1 MEFKEA
7 VSACFK
13 KYATISG
20 RARRSEFWWW
30 VLFTFL
36 ITAAASVLDAVLGF
50 SGPNGGPIGGLLALA
65 LLLPNICV
73 AGRRLHDTNR
83 SAWWLFIIFA
93 PLIGFLILIYFY
105 TQRGTVG
112 DNRFGPDPVPGGPA
126 GGEPRQGTE

>member
-7 VSACFK
+7 VSACLG

-36 ITAAASVLDAVLGF
+36 VTAVASVLDAILGF
-50 SGPNGGPIGGLLALA
+50 AGPSGGPVGGLLALA

-73 AGRRLHDTNR
+73 GVRRLHDTDR
-83 SAWWLFIIFA
+83 SAWWLLIILV
-93 PLIGFLILIYFY
+93 PLIGFLILIYFF

-112 DNRFGPDPVPGGPA
+112 DNRFGPDPVLA
-126 GGEPRQGTE
+126 QPRSGAE